1 MKKIILLIVG
11 MLLGAS
17 SFAQSQ
23 APGRTAQP
31 VEAHKNHAFYLGLK
45 AGLDLTTM
53 TQPKESKLY
62 KAMGVGYSAGVVAK
76 ARFNS
81 ASPSAP
87 AGTGLLGLGI
97 ELKYKLNSV
106 KTIGTSE
113 NGKENCD
120 MNLGYFE
127 IPLYLQLFPFYKS
140 DAMNTFYFEAG
151 PDFAILASK
160 SPKTLSV
167 FNTTPG
173 VPSVTYDIGAL
184 KGGDVRV
191 LVGLGYDF
199 PIKNSNHV
207 TTNLIGLN
215 ARYYIGTSSLANNFK
230 SKMNT
235 FEISLS
241 WMFGI
246 GRI

>member
-1 MKKIILLIVG
+1 
-11 MLLGAS
+11 MLLCAS

-31 VEAHKNHAFYLGLK
+31 VVAHKNHAFYLGLK

-53 TQPKESKLY
+53 TQPEESKLY
-62 KAMGVGYSAGVVAK
+62 NGMGAGFSAGLVAK

-81 ASPSAP
+81 ASASAP
-87 AGTGLLGLGI
+87 AGTGLLGVGL

-106 KTIGTSE
+106 KTIGTNE
-113 NGKENCD
+113 NGDADCN

-140 DAMNTFYFEAG
+140 DAMNTFYIEAG

-160 SPKTLSV
+160 SPKTLTVYDPS
-167 FNTTPG
+167 PG
-173 VPSVTYDIGAL
+173 VSSVSYNIDGL

-199 PIKNSNHV
+199 PIRNSNNV

-215 ARYYIGTSSLANNFK
+215 ARYYIGTSSLAGNFK